1 MVNINMTQGAAG
13 QGEAAG
19 SPERPFPAL
28 VGAEFADFF
37 AGLARRQLT
46 VRQCVTCGTVQW
58 PPRPLCARC
67 HEDAFGPFVIG
78 DRGVVH
84 TFTVCYRA
92 FDPWFAAR
100 LPYAV
105 VVADLGT
112 GIRLTGSYLGDDLGA
127 LRCGLPVRARYVTDG
142 GHPTLG
148 WVPADAAP
156 EDAPVSGR
164 ETR

>member
-13 QGEAAG
+13 QDGAAG
-19 SPERPFPAL
+19 MRERPFPAP

-37 AGLARRQLT
+37 AGLAQRQLT
-46 VRQCVTCGTVQW
+46 VRQCLNCGTVQW

-67 HEDAFGPFVIG
+67 HGDGFRPFAIG

-92 FDPWFAAR
+92 FDPWFASR
-100 LPYAV
+100 VPYAV
-105 VVADLGT
+105 AVADLGR
-112 GIRLTGSYLGDDLGA
+112 GVRLTGSYLGDDLDA

-142 GHPTLG
+142 GHTTLG

-156 EDAPVSGR
+156 EGAS
-164 ETR
+164 